1 MRRGL
6 NGTPGTYSTATDP
19 ITANETLPG
28 AVSNTVSITVNSPP
42 QPLLT
47 VNPLTLNFTAQH
59 NGTNPA
65 NQSVNLSVANASA
78 NFTTQINYSSGA
90 SGWLTLNPASSTVNV
105 GTPQPITFAVTTGNL
120 AVGTYMATVTFQDTA
135 NASDTATVT
144 IMFVVSALP
153 PPTNY
158 TYYLPLVANGAN
170 TPVGQTTT
178 FVTFQNLSATTSAN
192 ISVQYYGLSSGT
204 PGNTDTLTVPAKGQK
219 AILPNIGSNNSGG
232 GIITSSQ
239 PLNVVVSEAI
249 STGGSAYNV
258 TGQTAATLY
267 SPLALN
273 GAFGGFTT
281 NIVVFNTGST
291 ASAGQIQFYDANG
304 NVAATQSFSIAGH
317 ASQTLSQ
324 AGVSGLANNQSY
336 WAKIVGASGSQLTAQ
351 VIEFGPHNFVA
362 TFNASV
368 PSQAATKLYA
378 PAAFNGLY
386 GFVTGMGFANP
397 NGTAANVTVT
407 YYDGNGQQAGI
418 IQYLPIAANGNSSLF
433 QGATGTPTNVASA
446 VILSDQPIVM
456 TVNERGPNFASGTY
470 VGIVSGSM
478 NVALPVMANNFA
490 GFTTGTTIFNAG
502 SGTANLT
509 LTYLDGSGNPVG
521 NPQSTSTLAPN
532 ASFALYQGAATQGLP
547 GGFFGTALI
556 SSNQPLLVTTKALQ
570 TSTGL
575 FYTYT
580 EPSN

>member
-1 MRRGL
+1 M
-6 NGTPGTYSTATDP
+6 
-19 ITANETLPG
+19 
-28 AVSNTVSITVNSPP
+28 
-42 QPLLT
+42 
-47 VNPLTLNFTAQH
+47 
-59 NGTNPA
+59 
-65 NQSVNLSVANASA
+65 
-78 NFTTQINYSSGA
+78 
-90 SGWLTLNPASSTVNV
+90 
-105 GTPQPITFAVTTGNL
+105 
-120 AVGTYMATVTFQDTA
+120 
-135 NASDTATVT
+135 
-144 IMFVVSALP
+144 
-153 PPTNY
+153 
-158 TYYLPLVANGAN
+158 
-170 TPVGQTTT
+170 
-178 FVTFQNLSATTSAN
+178 TFQNLSATTSAN

-232 GIITSSQ
+232 GIITSNQ

-258 TGQTAATLY
+258 TGQTDATLY

-470 VGIVSGSM
+470 VGIASGSM

-556 SSNQPLLVTTKALQ
+556 SSNQPLLVTTNALQ